1 MLQKVA
7 TKLEGLLAQS
17 AAGLDDG
24 ATNSGSRDAAAV
36 SRGGPCA
43 GYQDLK
49 ITQEVKNMAC
59 DFRSCSSKDQLKQ
72 VAEDLTTPKKLLQT
86 LMGSCRKALSEL
98 RGAKARAD
106 AAVEAAKKK
115 QVKAEANAKK
125 EAKGAKGGGRGS
137 KVKAGACDHAIFQLS
152 PEDFAAIP
160 ASSSWESSCL
170 LEKPKPFLI
179 SNVKA
184 LISNVKALTTTN
196 ETESVL
202 AKALKE
208 FAKAFNES
216 ALKAWPGGLAATLN
230 PKP

>member
-1 MLQKVA
+1 MLQKEA

-36 SRGGPCA
+36 SRAGPCA

-49 ITQEVKNMAC
+49 IIQEVKNMAC

-184 LISNVKALTTTN
+184 LTATN